1 MRAHLNVVGVIALIL
16 CAVAV
21 PAHADSVIYNS
32 SYNPWVCTL
41 CKNLHMIDGGITGG
55 AVTGPF
61 NSSTL
66 QFSNPT
72 PTEIERVPAH
82 PMRTRIGWIDRDGRR
97 SDGHHNFVQQDPVV
111 AQVPEPSSLELLL
124 SQVGFLGV
132 LGAAAGRL
140 KARWARSKLAT
151 FLLPS
156 SNLPPGPDLRP
167 LPSQAPAD

>member
-124 SQVGFLGV
+124 SQVFLGV
-132 LGAAAGRL
+132 LGAAAGGL
-140 KARWARSKLAT
+140 KAFAGRGR
-151 FLLPS
+151 
-156 SNLPPGPDLRP
+156 N
-167 LPSQAPAD
+167 